1 VLAAHG
7 WEDLG
12 SELHA
17 MSKRGQWSEM
27 AKRVPDEVVR
37 TFAAVGTHREIA
49 GAIADR
55 FGGISDTVTL
65 AFGPGAPP
73 GLVRE
78 IVQDVQRIPCAF
90 EGYAGGW

>member
-1 VLAAHG
+1 
-7 WEDLG
+7 
-12 SELHA
+12 
-17 MSKRGQWSEM
+17 
-27 AKRVPDEVVR
+27 
-37 TFAAVGTHREIA
+37 VGTHREIA